1 MKRSLTED
9 ISYQCTKLIFKSRAE
24 DLVAAAL
31 NEGIT
36 DGIMLMEAFDDEDA
50 AQLEAAAKK
59 MTEMITNLEKKFA
72 DAGEGWKPVVDALK
86 GAAGDLDTKSIAQMA
101 ISGETKKLAKASAE
115 YTKKIQ
121 SIASEVA
128 AILDATEQM
137 KKNLK
142 NFESDVGDKGEST
155 VAALADEI
163 EKFPDVGK
171 LDKGVDSVYKV
182 PKWFQSAWSEGSKAA
197 ESETKGGFFKK
208 AMSFIGGLFKGAK
221 SGRIV
226 DAGVLADAIKNTPF
240 QALMDLDLQGEVA
253 ELKTSSEDAA
263 TETAE
268 LSAAGAAATESGEE
282 GGEEGAVS
290 PEEAEEV
297 EKELGAPPAPAEEAE
312 EEQAAAQE
320 ELEAAAQDAAGE
332 AVPPAVAAATAI
344 DTWNDGLSDTSQK
357 ALQSADRLGSLKSD
371 INASLEGAAEALS
384 KEVQTAIA
392 KWRSDNEETLMKSK
406 RFAKKN
412 FDSLENLIPQLVGAM
427 LKKTSESKVK
437 LTRGMV
443 YRTVHRYLD
452 RHYKADGILFESNR
466 WEALAGMGRK

>member
-9 ISYQCTKLIFKSRAE
+9 LSYHCTRLIFKSRAE

-36 DGIMLMEAFDDEDA
+36 DGIMLMEAFNDEDA

-59 MTEMITNLEKKFA
+59 MQAMIGNLEKKFA
-72 DAGEGWKPVVDALK
+72 NAGDGWKPVVDALK
-86 GAAGDLDTKSIAQMA
+86 GAAGDLDTKTIAQMA

-115 YTKKIQ
+115 YTKKLQ

-128 AILDATEQM
+128 AVLDATEKM
-137 KKNLK
+137 KNNLK

-155 VAALADEI
+155 IAALSDEI
-163 EKFPDVGK
+163 EKFPDVAK
-171 LDKGVDSVYKV
+171 LDKGVDSVYQV

-197 ESETKGGFFKK
+197 EKETKGGFFKK

-226 DAGVLADAIKNTPF
+226 DSKVLADAIKTTPF
-240 QALMDLDLQGEVA
+240 TALMDLDLQGEVA
-253 ELKTSSEDAA
+253 ELKTSSEAAA

-268 LSAAGAAATESGEE
+268 LSAAGAAATQ
-282 GGEEGAVS
+282 GGGEGAVS
-290 PEEAEEV
+290 PEEAEAV

-312 EEQAAAQE
+312 EEQATAQE
-320 ELEAAAQDAAGE
+320 ELESAAEEAAAE
-332 AVPPAVAAATAI
+332 SVPPAVAASNAI
-344 DTWNDGLSDTSQK
+344 DGWNDGLSKTSQA

-371 INASLEGAAEALS
+371 INSSLEGAADALA
-384 KEVQTAIA
+384 KEVQGAIA
-392 KWRSDNEETLMKSK
+392 KWRSDNEEVLMKSK

-412 FDSLENLIPQLVGAM
+412 FDSLENIIPQLVGAM

-443 YRTVHRYLD
+443 HRSVYRFLD
-452 RHYKADGILFESNR
+452 REFKAEGVLFESKR
-466 WEALAGMGRK
+466 WEALAGVRRKQ